1 MGCIINWS
9 EEALAAIA
17 AHVQGS
23 EAAASGCI
31 VQWDQA
37 KLESELQAA
46 RSEPGETAAS
56 GCIINW

>member
-1 MGCIINWS
+1 VGCIINWS
-9 EEALAAIA
+9 DEALAAIA

-23 EAAASGCI
+23 DAEALGCI

-46 RSEPGETAAS
+46 RSEQADTAAG

>member
-1 MGCIINWS
+1 MGCIVNWS

-23 EAAASGCI
+23 GTEAMGCI

-37 KLESELQAA
+37 KLESELEAA
-46 RSEPGETAAS
+46 RGAQADTTAG